1 MYSQLKEKYTNI
13 KAMIKNLPQNTT
25 AQKIAVDLLVA
36 YGKPASTIIENCL
49 ENALFESSPVDV
61 NTSAEIKK
69 IQLQTKLTDAKTSLL
84 LAQKEHV
91 EMENEYQEL
100 LEKQREKEEKKTL
113 KEAMK
118 LVAESKSKND
128 ESHEYS
134 YKMSESMYN
143 ALQENNNP

>member
-49 ENALFESSPVDV
+49 ENALFESTPVDV
-61 NTSAEIKK
+61 NTEMEIKK

-100 LEKQREKEEKKTL
+100 LEKQREKEEK
-113 KEAMK
+113 EALEKAKK
-118 LVAESKSKND
+118 LVANHENGKNVIKD
-128 ESHEYS
+128 TV
-134 YKMSESMYN
+134 KGVN
-143 ALQENNNP
+143 